1 VLDYLDSSNSCI
13 QLNPSFIREAQDWE
27 LKSFDSFLNLL
38 YSSKNHPGEMN
49 GTLWT
54 PASNHDFEVKSYF
67 KTSHIGDLEG

>member
-1 VLDYLDSSNSCI
+1 
-13 QLNPSFIREAQDWE
+13 
-27 LKSFDSFLNLL
+27 LL
-38 YSSKNHPGEMN
+38 YSSKTHPGEMN